1 MDEKGDRTRGR
12 RTAHVGRDGA
22 TAFARR
28 VLVAK
33 TRRPCTSLPLRQ
45 RQSPA
50 RSLFEILNYV
60 YATHRYSAMESQAES
75 GGANRVCALRVPAR
89 AFLSSACE
97 CYYDGRYDYFNRK
110 LDRSRKCFKRECCV
124 CGSGLWRC
132 GRYYQRRRW
141 RRSRVQK

>member
-1 MDEKGDRTRGR
+1 MDEKGDRARKR
-12 RTAHVGRDGA
+12 RPADLGRDGA
-22 TAFARR
+22 DAFTRR

-50 RSLFEILNYV
+50 WSLFEILNYV
-60 YATHRYSAMESQAES
+60 YATHRHSAMESQAES
-75 GGANRVCALRVPAR
+75 GGARRVRTLRAPAR
-89 AFLSSACE
+89 SFLSSACE

-124 CGSGLWRC
+124 CGSG
-132 GRYYQRRRW
+132 
-141 RRSRVQK
+141 